1 MPAKHRVAH
10 RGGGSGAAGV
20 GSERTV
26 SAVPRAFWCVH
37 SAPQP
42 LPSRLWTAW
51 AAERGHSQSSRG
63 LGGLKKVR
71 LLSDRLRA
79 AFSVDTFYT

>member
-1 MPAKHRVAH
+1 M
-10 RGGGSGAAGV
+10 

-26 SAVPRAFWCVH
+26 GALPRAFWCVH

-42 LPSRLWTAW
+42 LLSRLWTAW

-63 LGGLKKVR
+63 LGSLKKVR
-71 LLSDRLRA
+71 LLRA
-79 AFSVDTFYT
+79 AFSVDTF